1 MSGYA
6 IEMNGVAKRYG
17 KRCILDG
24 FDLAVPKGA
33 VYALL
38 GNNGA
43 GKSTSDQNSGPD
55 SFSRT
60 PEMISVL
67 GLVPVKRRSL
77 CACGSA
83 TLRKRSGFSTS
94 LLRRNFSHS

>member
-43 GKSTSDQNSGPD
+43 GKSTSIRLMTGQLLADSGK
-55 SFSRT
+55 
-60 PEMISVL
+60 ISVL
-67 GLVPVKRRSL
+67 GLDPVKE
-77 CACGSA
+77 AVAFGSA